1 MGRLE
6 PALGHSTPVVR
17 DPASLRRAAGEWTA
31 YYRRMETQEPAP
43 ESGSPLVKAVD
54 FLEKGEWQ
62 PAHEIVQGDK
72 SNLAAWLH
80 GIVHT
85 LEGDLDNARYWYRR
99 AGRDFPGVEGVQREI
114 ASARRRVTR

>member
-1 MGRLE
+1 
-6 PALGHSTPVVR
+6 
-17 DPASLRRAAGEWTA
+17 
-31 YYRRMETQEPAP
+31 METQEPGHA
-43 ESGSPLVKAVD
+43 SGSPLVKAVE

-99 AGRDFPGVEGVQREI
+99 AGRDFPGVEAVQREI

>member
-1 MGRLE
+1 
-6 PALGHSTPVVR
+6 
-17 DPASLRRAAGEWTA
+17 
-31 YYRRMETQEPAP
+31 METQETAP
-43 ESGSPLVKAVD
+43 ESGSPLVKAVE

>member
-1 MGRLE
+1 METTE
-6 PALGHSTPVVR
+6 PA
-17 DPASLRRAAGEWTA
+17 
-31 YYRRMETQEPAP
+31 
-43 ESGSPLVKAVD
+43 SPLLKAVE

-62 PAHEIVQGDK
+62 SAHEIVQGEK
-72 SNLAAWLH
+72 TNLAAWLH